1 MQEIFPFREN
11 DGGPRRG
18 REALVFSARFY
29 YNRADMPGRPPPRE
43 KGLDNHHE
51 TGYRREHPGNRRSD
65 TGFYISIP
73 PHKRR

>member
-51 TGYRREHPGNRRSD
+51 TGNRGPAQRGQEHPV
-65 TGFYISIP
+65 
-73 PHKRR
+73 